1 MLIIGLTGGI
11 GSGKSAASEH
21 FERMG
26 ITVVDADVV
35 ARQVVE
41 PSRPA
46 LAQIAAH
53 FGDDILLASG
63 SLDRQKLRQLIFK
76 SAQQK
81 TWLESLLHPIIRDE
95 IIHQLKCSHS
105 PYTLLV
111 SPLLFETKQHE
122 LVNRTLLIDAPKA
135 LQIERASQRDDV
147 TSSQIETIIASQMT
161 RECKIEKADDIILND
176 SDLGALQQEVERYHT
191 HYLELSYE
199 LNRS

>member
-26 ITVVDADVV
+26 IIVVDADIV
-35 ARQVVE
+35 AREVVE
-41 PSRPA
+41 PGCPA
-46 LAQIAAH
+46 LAKIASH

-63 SLDRQKLRQLIFK
+63 SLDRPRLRQLIFK
-76 SAQQK
+76 SKEQK
-81 TWLESLLHPIIRDE
+81 IWLESLLHPIIRDE
-95 IIHQLKCSHS
+95 IIHQLKTSTS

-122 LVNRTLLIDAPKA
+122 LVNRSLLIDAPKA

-147 TSSQIETIIASQMT
+147 TRNQIETIIASQMT
-161 RECKIEKADDIILND
+161 RECKIEKADDTILND
-176 SDLGALQQEVERYHT
+176 NDLGALQQEVERYHT

-199 LNRS
+199 LNRP

>member
-122 LVNRTLLIDAPKA
+122 LVNCTLLIDVPKA

-161 RECKIEKADDIILND
+161 RECKIEKADDTILND
-176 SDLGALQQEVERYHT
+176 NDLGALQQEVERYHK

-199 LNRS
+199 FNRS